1 MEFFSPELILSFIT
15 LTILEIIL
23 GIDNLIFIS
32 LVTCKLPK
40 ENRNKARIFG
50 LSLALVI
57 RVLMLLTLS
66 WIITLTQPIFHIGTI
81 GFSFKSLLLIAGG
94 VFLIVKSGLEIHQ
107 DVFKGISD
115 HHSSGSKVVEYTMM
129 AAIIQII
136 AVDFVF
142 SFDSVI
148 TAVAMTD
155 NIPVIIAA
163 VVISMIIMLLS
174 SESISQFLLKYPS
187 LKIIALALIFLVGV
201 ILLADGFGI
210 HISKTYLYFSLFFT
224 LSVEILNII
233 ANKRKSSDKTVNNS

>member
-1 MEFFSPELILSFIT
+1 MEFLTVDLLLTFIT

-32 LVTCKLPK
+32 LVTSKLPK
-40 ENRNKARIFG
+40 QNRHKARIFG

-66 WIITLTQPIFHIGTI
+66 WIITLTKPLFYIADF
-81 GFSFKSLLLIAGG
+81 GFSYKSLLMLGG
-94 VFLIVKSGLEIHQ
+94 GLFLIVKSGKEIYH
-107 DVFKGISD
+107 DVFLGITQEHPDSD
-115 HHSSGSKVVEYTMM
+115 NAVVKATMSS
-129 AAIIQII
+129 AIMQII
-136 AVDFVF
+136 LVDFVF

-155 NIPVIIAA
+155 NLYIIVAA
-163 VVISMIIMLLS
+163 VVISMIVMLLS
-174 SESISQFLLKYPS
+174 SESISAFLLKYPS

-201 ILLADGFGI
+201 ILVADGFDI
-210 HISKTYLYFSLFFT
+210 EISKTYLYFSLFFT

-233 ANKRKSSDKTVNNS
+233 AKKRQDQ

>member
-1 MEFFSPELILSFIT
+1 
-15 LTILEIIL
+15 
-23 GIDNLIFIS
+23 
-32 LVTCKLPK
+32 
-40 ENRNKARIFG
+40 
-50 LSLALVI
+50 
-57 RVLMLLTLS
+57 
-66 WIITLTQPIFHIGTI
+66 
-81 GFSFKSLLLIAGG
+81 
-94 VFLIVKSGLEIHQ
+94 
-107 DVFKGISD
+107 
-115 HHSSGSKVVEYTMM
+115 MM
-129 AAIIQII
+129 AAIVQII

-201 ILLADGFGI
+201 ILVADGFDI

-233 ANKRKSSDKTVNNS
+233 ANKRKSSNKAANNS

>member
-1 MEFFSPELILSFIT
+1 MEFFTFEILLSFVT

-40 ENRNKARIFG
+40 EKRNKARIFG

-57 RVLMLLTLS
+57 RVLMLLTIS
-66 WIITLTQPIFHIGTI
+66 WIITLTKPLFHIVNI
-81 GFSFKSLLLIAGG
+81 GFSFKSILLISGG
-94 VFLIVKSGLEIHQ
+94 LFLIIKSGHEIYQ
-107 DVFKGISD
+107 DVFKGLAENHDSISMT
-115 HHSSGSKVVEYTMM
+115 KAVTYTMT
-129 AAIIQII
+129 AAVIQII

-163 VVISMIIMLLS
+163 VIISMIVMLLS

-201 ILLADGFGI
+201 ILLADGFDI

-233 ANKRKSSDKTVNNS
+233 ANKRKDQNI